1 MTKSHSLKRLVFVF
15 PRQMTAGGMPDDCR
29 QFISTVAGVFS
40 GEVVLLVKGSPV
52 DKEGLLGE
60 IDVKIDIDH
69 KGQLGAFFRTVSN
82 SDFAVFFTFSSLVN
96 VSLARRFYNQGCRYS
111 VMPAWQINEFLDRD
125 RPFSKTAIPTI
136 ESAEKDSL
144 GFKARAGDGVVEGKV
159 TIRSRFRAVKRKLY
173 RATLGRNLL
182 QRASAIHVF
191 SDFERE
197 NISRLISLKAPQ
209 FCDVEFG
216 TDISTRPIGEDV
228 FSQDG
233 VRNIVFWGRVDYFY
247 KGLDL
252 IIDAIALAH
261 RKAVRTPFTLWICGP
276 DYNGGYQKI
285 LDHVERRGVSNY
297 VRILTPSDY
306 TSGTVGLLANADFS
320 ILGSRWDGF
329 SRALRE
335 SIVLGVPIITNDQT
349 HFDRAIKRF
358 GSGVI
363 FADTEDLSRLLVD
376 LDNDAPALASE
387 KAKASKDVVEEYYS
401 WRQCGRRF
409 IKTLSELD

>member
-1 MTKSHSLKRLVFVF
+1 MF

-29 QFISTVAGVFS
+29 KFISIAAGLFS
-40 GEVVLLVKGSPV
+40 GEVVLLVKGIPV
-52 DKEGLLGE
+52 DNEGLLGD
-60 IDVKIDIDH
+60 IGVKIDIDD
-69 KGQLGAFFRTVSN
+69 KGQLGAFFKGVSA

-96 VSLARRFYNQGCRYS
+96 LTLARRFQNQGCRYS
-111 VMPAWQINEFLDRD
+111 VMPAWQINEFLDWD

-136 ESAEKDSL
+136 ESAERDPR
-144 GFKARAGDGVVEGKV
+144 GFQARASDGVVEGKV

-182 QRASAIHVF
+182 QKASAIHVF
-191 SDFERE
+191 SDFERA
-197 NISRLISLKAPQ
+197 NVSKLISLKAPR
-209 FCDVEFG
+209 FRYVEFG
-216 TDISTRPIGEDV
+216 TDIATRPIGEDI
-228 FSQDG
+228 FPQDG
-233 VRNIVFWGRVDYFY
+233 VRNIVFWGRADYFY

-261 RKAVRTPFTLWICGP
+261 RKTIRTPFTLWICGP

-285 LDHVERRGVSNY
+285 LDHVELRGVTKY
-297 VRILTPSDY
+297 VRILTPNDY

-320 ILGSRWDGF
+320 ILASRWDGF

-335 SIVLGVPIITNDQT
+335 SIALGVPIITNDQT

-363 FADTEDLSRLLVD
+363 FADTEDLSRLLID
-376 LDNDAPALASE
+376 LDIGATALATK
-387 KAKASKDVVEEYYS
+387 KARASKDVVEEYYS
-401 WRQCGRRF
+401 WRQCGERF